1 MNNYKTLVAEAADKY
16 ATEKGLLNGFERNSF
31 KLVMQSPE
39 AVELI
44 EQIAREAQLNNCPEI
59 LIKKCQ
65 ISYYHTPFNCD
76 WWAKFMGI
84 NNGK

>member
-44 EQIAREAQLNNCPEI
+44 EQIARAVFDDLECWQAPDAVWNDE
-59 LIKKCQ
+59 
-65 ISYYHTPFNCD
+65 F
-76 WWAKFMGI
+76 WAKFMG
-84 NNGK
+84 GEDE